1 MRSIEFLEGA
11 SEKVEEAL
19 KLCSTDEERDNFMR
33 CFFHLVNKALIYNGE
48 NIKVLI
54 GPDYVEG
61 SLTFAVLDGE
71 RRLINGALIL
81 HQRDKAEWSFHT

>member
-1 MRSIEFLEGA
+1 MRSIEFLEGT

-54 GPDYVEG
+54 GPDYSKG
-61 SLTFAVLDGE
+61 SLGFAVFDGE
-71 RRLINGALIL
+71 RRLINGGMIL
-81 HQRDKAEWSFHT
+81 HQRDKLEWVIHT